1 MNIVS
6 CYLIRLCVGVEKMIA
21 THRRVIIWAYV
32 PFALCVFL
40 YLLCFTIE
48 VGSFAVNI
56 TEDELQNIVEPAGV
70 NDAVR
75 ATCFRKVIHRQS
87 VAIDLFTESAS
98 DLSMIMFCMPVVFL
112 LLVARDGRVPCFS
125 MAGKSG
131 VKWLPW
137 TAICVFVFASMGVA
151 VRSVFALLVS
161 SPALI
166 ETEHFLDE
174 LFQLEPA
181 RAIIELFARR
191 RVLAACSILHLLALM
206 GITIP
211 FLAIP
216 FLRVLWADR
225 YWSVCLK
232 CESQKVYSK
241 GSED

>member
-1 MNIVS
+1 M
-6 CYLIRLCVGVEKMIA
+6 K
-21 THRRVIIWAYV
+21 
-32 PFALCVFL
+32 
-40 YLLCFTIE
+40 
-48 VGSFAVNI
+48 

-151 VRSVFALLVS
+151 VLGRAVSAILAGLMWVAAYPLEDGQAPLAYSIVYNGAYLVPELTICMALAV
-161 SPALI
+161 A
-166 ETEHFLDE
+166 
-174 LFQLEPA
+174 
-181 RAIIELFARR
+181 
-191 RVLAACSILHLLALM
+191 M
-206 GITIP
+206 G
-211 FLAIP
+211 
-216 FLRVLWADR
+216 DR
-225 YWSVCLK
+225 IYK
-232 CESQKVYSK
+232 QMK
-241 GSED
+241 

>member
-6 CYLIRLCVGVEKMIA
+6 CYLTRFFLGVEKVLA
-21 THRRVIIWAYV
+21 TYSRVMIWAYI
-32 PFALCVFL
+32 PLALCVLL
-40 YLLCFTIE
+40 YVLCFTIE

-56 TEDELQNIVEPAGV
+56 TDEELQNIVESVGMKDVAEV
-70 NDAVR
+70 AY
-75 ATCFRKVIHRQS
+75 FRRVVHRQS
-87 VAIDLFTESAS
+87 VAVDIFTDSAV

-166 ETEHFLDE
+166 ETEQFLIE
-174 LFQLEPA
+174 LFQSEPGI
-181 RAIIELFARR
+181 AIVDLFARR
-191 RVLAACSILHLLALM
+191 RALAACSILLLVAVM
-206 GITIP
+206 VIAIS
-211 FLAIP
+211 FLVIP
-216 FLRVLWADR
+216 FLRVLWAKR
-225 YWSVCLK
+225 YCGVVQSAMG
-232 CESQKVYSK
+232 KVK
-241 GSED
+241 